1 MAYPDLSLSGF
12 LTQLCLSLPAYKLEI
27 RLTSS
32 CVGEIDK

>member
-1 MAYPDLSLSGF
+1 MAHSNLPLSGF